1 MGTRVFSEIGTLI
14 SSHPYLSCSLLV
26 FLTPP
31 FFPILKFFS
40 PLLISTAVF
49 ILTLVTMGPQ
59 FQDPSDRKG
68 DFQSP
73 LEDNAG
79 HDSLPG
85 FRPEDRERDFRRKEP
100 SKDLR
105 STLGDWFTSCK
116 DSGLVWVE
124 QKLRNEDWRGAYLN
138 DDNVSIL
145 QEAFALRAEDKPRET
160 VKLATRRIPAGEERT
175 AGLHSS
181 QTQGIA
187 DLTNLDLRRSS
198 HLAIDRSFERP
209 PSSVVGTSARDLP
222 HNIFS
227 PLPSFSRGHG
237 SVTPFENAI
246 PPPIEHHMP
255 PLVTGPAE
263 VTGPLYKSFE
273 DDMDTSDE
281 EFDHHHF
288 HHDEDMYLEVGER
301 PSDSRFI
308 SRGEKPAANGTYNH
322 PPPFTV
328 QEDVLP
334 SSSDSDEDGIL
345 FTSLHHRIGALEP
358 SFRKTDGEVHNRDI
372 NVHDQQSA
380 HPTGTRVERA
390 SHHDNV
396 PEGHSPPVKIR
407 HEEKSVPAPKNHSEN
422 YSYSSAAHKA
432 SSLSEGGVEWH
443 EMPELEDIQP
453 AGKKTREFSS
463 KVADSSEFTPSNLH
477 VTGGR
482 SRGVSVNHKEPDAA
496 DVSRDHATVNE
507 RFRHGSAVPA
517 DLTDVS
523 GDPPHFA
530 ERSMSLPG
538 LGGLADTGSVESA
551 PAHEDPPSLD
561 ESLPDKVQEPV
572 HSTGV
577 LNHSISSPGATKPL
591 DPIIIPRSSADQ
603 GPVSPD
609 TDFGYAT
616 TPDHERRGLA
626 ARRFLA
632 PEQYD
637 SVTSISGDELE
648 HGPPVRQLSTKE
660 KIEQKLEAL
669 SNSMPRD
676 ATPGPADVSML
687 GATTDEQVTHVA
699 DKMKSFVKDSP
710 SKTFHP
716 DAPELQIKPPS
727 TKVPLN
733 ASPSKPAISASA
745 LPRRPI
751 RSSRYSSTL
760 DSSED
765 SSDDDEQIDLD
776 SDIDSQ
782 TDSEVEIAQTRFK
795 PPPKPSPKLRP
806 S

>member
-1 MGTRVFSEIGTLI
+1 M
-14 SSHPYLSCSLLV
+14 
-26 FLTPP
+26 
-31 FFPILKFFS
+31 
-40 PLLISTAVF
+40 
-49 ILTLVTMGPQ
+49 
-59 FQDPSDRKG
+59 
-68 DFQSP
+68 
-73 LEDNAG
+73 
-79 HDSLPG
+79 
-85 FRPEDRERDFRRKEP
+85 
-100 SKDLR
+100 
-105 STLGDWFTSCK
+105 
-116 DSGLVWVE
+116 
-124 QKLRNEDWRGAYLN
+124 
-138 DDNVSIL
+138 
-145 QEAFALRAEDKPRET
+145 
-160 VKLATRRIPAGEERT
+160 
-175 AGLHSS
+175 
-181 QTQGIA
+181 
-187 DLTNLDLRRSS
+187 
-198 HLAIDRSFERP
+198 
-209 PSSVVGTSARDLP
+209 
-222 HNIFS
+222 
-227 PLPSFSRGHG
+227 
-237 SVTPFENAI
+237 
-246 PPPIEHHMP
+246 
-255 PLVTGPAE
+255 
-263 VTGPLYKSFE
+263 
-273 DDMDTSDE
+273 
-281 EFDHHHF
+281 
-288 HHDEDMYLEVGER
+288 
-301 PSDSRFI
+301 
-308 SRGEKPAANGTYNH
+308 
-322 PPPFTV
+322 
-328 QEDVLP
+328 
-334 SSSDSDEDGIL
+334 
-345 FTSLHHRIGALEP
+345 
-358 SFRKTDGEVHNRDI
+358 
-372 NVHDQQSA
+372 
-380 HPTGTRVERA
+380 
-390 SHHDNV
+390 
-396 PEGHSPPVKIR
+396 
-407 HEEKSVPAPKNHSEN
+407 
-422 YSYSSAAHKA
+422 
-432 SSLSEGGVEWH
+432 
-443 EMPELEDIQP
+443 
-453 AGKKTREFSS
+453 
-463 KVADSSEFTPSNLH
+463 
-477 VTGGR
+477 
-482 SRGVSVNHKEPDAA
+482 
-496 DVSRDHATVNE
+496 
-507 RFRHGSAVPA
+507 
-517 DLTDVS
+517 
-523 GDPPHFA
+523 
-530 ERSMSLPG
+530 
-538 LGGLADTGSVESA
+538 
-551 PAHEDPPSLD
+551 
-561 ESLPDKVQEPV
+561 